1 LHRKGE
7 KEREADGRERE
18 DPYLK
23 VRQLE
28 LVGACLPS
36 SLTPG
41 VLTFTNSTRIEEEEE
56 ALQEMKCSGNGEREQ
71 EQVVS
76 QL

>member
-7 KEREADGRERE
+7 KEREAGGTQRE

-41 VLTFTNSTRIEEEEE
+41 VLTFTNSTRIEEEE
-56 ALQEMKCSGNGEREQ
+56 APQEMKCSGNGESEQ

>member
-7 KEREADGRERE
+7 KEREAGGTERE

-36 SLTPG
+36 SSLPEYSHSPT
-41 VLTFTNSTRIEEEEE
+41 
-56 ALQEMKCSGNGEREQ
+56 ARE
-71 EQVVS
+71 
-76 QL
+76 LKKKKKKKKKKLLKR

>member
-7 KEREADGRERE
+7 KEREAGGRERE
-18 DPYLK
+18 DSYLK

-36 SLTPG
+36 SPLPEYSHSPT
-41 VLTFTNSTRIEEEEE
+41 
-56 ALQEMKCSGNGEREQ
+56 ARE
-71 EQVVS
+71 
-76 QL
+76 LKKKKLLKR

>member
-7 KEREADGRERE
+7 KEREAGGRERE

-28 LVGACLPS
+28 LGGACLPS
-36 SLTPG
+36 SSLPEYSQSPT
-41 VLTFTNSTRIEEEEE
+41 
-56 ALQEMKCSGNGEREQ
+56 ARE
-71 EQVVS
+71 
-76 QL
+76 LKKKKKKKKKLLKR

>member
-7 KEREADGRERE
+7 KEREAGGTERE
-18 DPYLK
+18 DPCPK

-36 SLTPG
+36 SPLPEYSHSPT
-41 VLTFTNSTRIEEEEE
+41 
-56 ALQEMKCSGNGEREQ
+56 AREFKKKK
-71 EQVVS
+71 
-76 QL
+76 LLKR